1 MTDYITMLNDLRDNL
16 KNLGLTDNDID
27 NRIFTKETLLEILNA
42 VDQVGDIGWE
52 YLRTFPEEKHFFCN
66 NEPILNDISKIYYTM
81 STGGLHSGA
90 SFALMMRLVES
101 IAKNGFK
108 GFANIVINNV
118 TSELQQNISKKTRV
132 LTPKISTV

>member
-27 NRIFTKETLLEILNA
+27 NRIFTKETLLEILSA
-42 VDQVGDIGWE
+42 VDQVGETAWT
-52 YLRTFPEEKHFFCN
+52 YLRTFPKEKSFYCSSD
-66 NEPILNDISKIYYTM
+66 PILNDIITIYRQMPTAD
-81 STGGLHSGA
+81 LHTGA

-108 GFANIVINNV
+108 GFANNVIINV
-118 TSELQQNISKKTRV
+118 TNDLQ
-132 LTPKISTV
+132 KIMAERD

>member
-16 KNLGLTDNDID
+16 KKLGLTDNDID

-42 VDQVGDIGWE
+42 VDRVGDIGWD

-108 GFANIVINNV
+108 GFANNVINNV
-118 TSELQQNISKKTRV
+118 TNDLQ
-132 LTPKISTV
+132 KIMAERD

>member
-16 KNLGLTDNDID
+16 KKLGLTDNDID

-66 NEPILNDISKIYYTM
+66 NEPILNDIITIYRQMPTAD
-81 STGGLHSGA
+81 LHSGA

-108 GFANIVINNV
+108 GFADIVINKV